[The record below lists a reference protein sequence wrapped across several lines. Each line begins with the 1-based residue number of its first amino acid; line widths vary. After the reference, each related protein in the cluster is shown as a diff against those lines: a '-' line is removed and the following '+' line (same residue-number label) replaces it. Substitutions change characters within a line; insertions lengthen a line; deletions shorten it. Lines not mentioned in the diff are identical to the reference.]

1 MHYRALLLALFLPIA
16 ASHAQQTQY
25 DLNRHA
31 DRRARVADSTL
42 DVLFRQV
49 EARYRTDSVALR
61 KLRVAQRAWIAFRDA
76 EIEATYPAEEKQR
89 AYGSVFPMCVSMVRE
104 ELTRARIAQLRAT
117 LHPVH
122 GDVCEAVPPDGGTH

>member
-1 MHYRALLLALFLPIA
+1 MHYRALLLALFLPSA

-42 DVLFRQV
+42 EVLYRQL

-61 KLRVAQRAWIAFRDA
+61 KLRVAQRAWVAFRKA
-76 EIEATYPAEEKQR
+76 QIEATYPAEGNV
-89 AYGSVFPMCVSMVRE
+89 YGSVQPMCVSDRWE
-104 ELTRARIAQLRAT
+104 QLTRARIAQLREA
-117 LHPVH
+117 LHPLH
-122 GDVCEAVPPDGGTH
+122 GDVCEAGPPYGGTH